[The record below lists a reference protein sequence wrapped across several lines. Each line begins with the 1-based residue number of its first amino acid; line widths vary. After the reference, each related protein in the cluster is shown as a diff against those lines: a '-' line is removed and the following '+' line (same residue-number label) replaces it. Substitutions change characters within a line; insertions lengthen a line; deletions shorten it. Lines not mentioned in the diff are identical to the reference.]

1 VNLGNC
7 GSLRVGPLTG
17 TWYRAIQPQHQ
28 QTALQTHHTRRFP
41 SRFNEG
47 QNLFDILY
55 LAEDQMVALFEVQA
69 LLGSPFQTWV
79 PNPYQTWIILNVN
92 VTLQAVADLT
102 QVTEQHVVDMTIQE
116 LTGDWRGY
124 QLRLHVLSRIQ
135 PAGLPAPTQRLG
147 EALFRVSPPIE
158 GFLTASAKVPTR
170 RNLVVFPDNLSHNS
184 SLQYTDSAGNQI
196 HVIEGVLPPP

>member
-7 GSLRVGPLTG
+7 GRLPIRPLTG

-28 QTALQTHHTRRFP
+28 QTALQTRHTKRFP

-47 QNLFDILY
+47 HNLFEILY
-55 LAEDQMVALFEVQA
+55 LAEDHIVALFEVQA
-69 LLGSPFQTWV
+69 LLGSPYQTWV
-79 PNPYQTWIILNVN
+79 PNPYQAWTILNVN
-92 VTLQAVADLT
+92 VTLQHLTDLT
-102 QVTEQHVVDMTIQE
+102 QVTEQQLIDMTVQE

-124 QLRLHVLSRIQ
+124 QLRMHIPSPIQ

-147 EALFRVSPPIE
+147 EALFRVRPPIE

-170 RNLVVFPDNLSHNS
+170 SNLVVFPDNLYQNS
-184 SLQYTDSAGNQI
+184 RLQYVDSSGNQI
-196 HVIEGVLPPP
+196 YMIEGVLPPP

>member
-17 TWYRAIQPQHQ
+17 MWYRAIQPQHQ

-55 LAEDQMVALFEVQA
+55 LAEDQLVALFEVQA

-79 PNPYQTWIILNVN
+79 PNPYQAWIILNVN

-102 QVTEQHVVDMTIQE
+102 QVTEQHVIDMTTQE

-147 EALFRVSPPIE
+147 EALFRVGPPIE

-184 SLQYTDSAGNQI
+184 SLRYTDSAGNQI